1 MRDPNA
7 DELAAMADLL
17 GPLAIRVAATLRL
30 ADHMAAGVT
39 TGAGLARRVGAHPPT
54 LKKLLRYLV
63 SRGVF
68 RWSEE
73 RGYEVTEL
81 GAPLL
86 DDAPGSVRR
95 RLSMDGL
102 LGLAELGLVGLPHT
116 VRTGEA
122 GYRAAFGRDFWQDVS
137 DVPDDANVLAEEVA
151 GVLDGEG
158 RLIVHS
164 YDWSGVRRVLDVGG
178 GNGTLLIELARAH
191 PGLGGAVLDLPG
203 MARAAARRIEEH
215 GLGGRCAAIEGS
227 FLEPIPPGYDVYLLS
242 AILCDWPDDDAVKIL
257 RRCGEAAGTDGRVL
271 VADLNLVYDDDDPD
285 AARMNLLLTGT
296 VPVPVRTLKQVKRL
310 GAAAGLD
317 LSWEGPTTRRRTLLE
332 FRAH

>member
-1 MRDPNA
+1 MLDSNA
-7 DELAAMADLL
+7 DDLAAMADLL
-17 GPLAIRVAATLRL
+17 GPFAIRVAATLRL

-39 TGAGLARRVGAHPPT
+39 TGAGLAKQVGAHPAT

-68 RWSEE
+68 RWSQE
-73 RGYEVTEL
+73 RGYEVTDL

-86 DDAPGSVRR
+86 EDAPGSVRR

-102 LGLAELGLVGLPHT
+102 LGLAELGLVGLLHT

-122 GYRAAFGRDFWQDVS
+122 GYKAAFGRDFWHDVS

-151 GVLDGEG
+151 KELSGDGH
-158 RLIVHS
+158 LIVHS
-164 YDWSGVRRVLDVGG
+164 YDWSRVRRVMDVGG
-178 GNGTLLIELARAH
+178 GNGTVLIELARAH
-191 PGLGGAVLDLPG
+191 PHLHGALLDLPG
-203 MARAAARRIEEH
+203 MAKAAAQRIEQC
-215 GLGGRCAAIEGS
+215 GLGDRCETVEGS
-227 FLEPIPPGYDVYLLS
+227 FLDPIPPGFDVYLLS
-242 AILCDWPDDDAVKIL
+242 AILCDWPDDDAIKIL
-257 RRCGEAAGTDGRVL
+257 RRCGEAAGAAGRVL
-271 VADLNLVYDDDDPD
+271 VADMNLIYDDDDAD

-296 VPVPVRTLKQVKRL
+296 VPVPVRTLKQLKRL
-310 GAAAGLD
+310 GAAAGLE

>member
-1 MRDPNA
+1 MLDSNA
-7 DELAAMADLL
+7 DDLVAMADLL
-17 GPLAIRVAATLRL
+17 EPFAIRVAATLRL

-39 TGAGLARRVGAHPPT
+39 TGAGLAKKVGAHPAT

-63 SRGVF
+63 SRGIF

-73 RGYEVTEL
+73 RGYEVTDL

-86 DDAPGSVRR
+86 EDAPGSVRR

-102 LGLAELGLVGLPHT
+102 LGLAELGLVGLLHT

-122 GYRAAFGRDFWQDVS
+122 GYKAAFGRDFWHDVS

-151 GVLDGEG
+151 KELAGDGH
-158 RLIVHS
+158 LIVHC

-178 GNGTLLIELARAH
+178 GNGTVLIELARAH
-191 PGLGGAVLDLPG
+191 SHLHGAVLDLPG
-203 MARAAARRIEEH
+203 MAKAAAQRIEQC
-215 GLGGRCAAIEGS
+215 GLGDRCETVEGS
-227 FLEPIPPGYDVYLLS
+227 FLDPIPPGFDVYLLS
-242 AILCDWPDDDAVKIL
+242 AILCDWPDDDAIKIL
-257 RRCGEAAGTDGRVL
+257 RRCGEAAGAEGRVL
-271 VADLNLVYDDDDPD
+271 VADMNLIYDDDDAD

-296 VPVPVRTLKQVKRL
+296 VPVPVRTLKQLKRL
-310 GAAAGLD
+310 GSAAGLE